1 MFWLYIHVCHVSFN
15 SFLFSYIYRYRT
27 IVKAS
32 SVMYLHLNKTLV
44 LWWNFYLMLSSL
56 QNRMMQIKNIIF
68 HIFYR
73 CILSIQVIHTHTHTA
88 LEKVPFM
95 ISRSNTIFPLN
106 ELRGDKNIFT
116 CIYPID
122 FEFHFISSLT
132 LETMK

>member
-1 MFWLYIHVCHVSFN
+1 MFWLYIHVCHVSFD

-56 QNRMMQIKNIIF
+56 QNRMMQIKNIF

-73 CILSIQVIHTHTHTA
+73 CILSIQVTHTHTA
-88 LEKVPFM
+88 LEKIPFM

-116 CIYPID
+116 CMYPID
-122 FEFHFISSLT
+122 FKFHFISILT